1 MDSKLLQPLY
11 IQIADTLKQRIDDGL
26 YPQGSKLPSE
36 SQLVDSLGVSRVT
49 VRKALGQLAYIGYTV
64 SEKGKGTYV
73 AVQKLK
79 HDFLGMAGFAQ
90 ELQGAGLEA
99 SNQVVHFEK
108 TVADEALAEKLL
120 VERDSELYRCGRLRV
135 VNGDV
140 VSYEDFYIPVAL
152 LPDLNKEVLSGSKF
166 AYLKEQGIE
175 MVKTHQK
182 IKPSLPSEFVQD
194 KLSVEALEPILINE
208 SINYRSETEPYEYSI
223 VYYKSSVYDFEIV
236 ARL

>member
-1 MDSKLLQPLY
+1 M
-11 IQIADTLKQRIDDGL
+11 
-26 YPQGSKLPSE
+26 
-36 SQLVDSLGVSRVT
+36 
-49 VRKALGQLAYIGYTV
+49 
-64 SEKGKGTYV
+64 
-73 AVQKLK
+73 K
-79 HDFLGMAGFAQ
+79 HDFLGMAGLAQ

-99 SNQVVHFEK
+99 SNQVIHFEK
-108 TVADEALAEKLL
+108 TVADEALADKLKVAL
-120 VERDSELYRCGRLRV
+120 HAELFRCGRLRV

-152 LPDLNKEVLSGSKF
+152 LPDLNEQVLSGSKF

-182 IKPSLPSEFVQD
+182 IKPSLPSESVQD
-194 KLSVEALEPILINE
+194 KLSVAALEPILINE
-208 SINYRSETEPYEYSI
+208 SVNYRNETEPYEYSV